1 MDAKRNIGRIQKVN
15 HSLKYFGFRA
25 AFISGLMMPLVQLTA
40 YATYIG
46 MAVLGSFYVI
56 TGAIV
61 VGQLQAF
68 IQYIW
73 QISQPMGNVTQLS
86 SVLQSASAA
95 TKRVFEILDEPEEK
109 EKADASLPETILG
122 DVTFDHVDFAYD
134 PKKPLIQDL
143 NFEVKAGQTV
153 AVVGPTGAGKTTLI
167 NLLMR
172 FMT

>member
-1 MDAKRNIGRIQKVN
+1 
-15 HSLKYFGFRA
+15 
-25 AFISGLMMPLVQLTA
+25 MMPLVQLTA

-109 EKADASLPETILG
+109 ENKVDASLPETILG

>member
-1 MDAKRNIGRIQKVN
+1 MDAKKNIGRIQKVN

-109 EKADASLPETILG
+109 ENKVDASLPETIL
-122 DVTFDHVDFAYD
+122 
-134 PKKPLIQDL
+134 
-143 NFEVKAGQTV
+143 E
-153 AVVGPTGAGKTTLI
+153 
-167 NLLMR
+167 M
-172 FMT
+172 

>member
-109 EKADASLPETILG
+109 
-122 DVTFDHVDFAYD
+122 
-134 PKKPLIQDL
+134 
-143 NFEVKAGQTV
+143 
-153 AVVGPTGAGKTTLI
+153 KTK
-167 NLLMR
+167 
-172 FMT
+172 